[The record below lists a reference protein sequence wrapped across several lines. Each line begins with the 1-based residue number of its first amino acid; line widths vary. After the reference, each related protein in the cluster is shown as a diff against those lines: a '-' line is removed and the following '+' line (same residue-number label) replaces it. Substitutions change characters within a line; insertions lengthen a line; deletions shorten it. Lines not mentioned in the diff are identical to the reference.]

1 MQIQVLKSKIHGVSV
16 TQAELD
22 YIGSI
27 TIDETLMQAANI
39 IEGEKVQIVNINN
52 GERFET
58 YAIKG
63 EKNSGTICLNGPAAR
78 KVAVNDIIIIISYAT
93 LDFEEAKT
101 FKPAIIPDNMN
112 FANTAVGFNLKYQF

>member
-1 MQIQVLKSKIHGVSV
+1 MQIQVVKSKIHRVKV
-16 TQAELD
+16 TGADLN

-27 TIDETLMQAANI
+27 TIDEALMDASNL
-39 IEGEKVQIVNINN
+39 IEGEKVSIVNINN

-63 EKNSGTICLNGPAAR
+63 AKNSGEITLNGPAAR
-78 KVAVNDIIIIISYAT
+78 KVHAGDIIIIISYAT

-101 FKPAIIPDNMN
+101 FKPWLVFPNEDDN
-112 FANTAVGFNLKYQF
+112 TLK

>member
-1 MQIQVLKSKIHGVSV
+1 MKIQVIKSKIHRVKV
-16 TQAELD
+16 TGADLN

-27 TIDETLMQAANI
+27 TIDETLLEASNI
-39 IEGEKVQIVNINN
+39 IEGEKVSIVNINN

-63 EKNSGTICLNGPAAR
+63 QKDSGEITLNGPAAR
-78 KVAVNDIIIIISYAT
+78 KVQKDDIIIIISYAT

-101 FKPAIIPDNMN
+101 FKPWIVFPNENDNSL
-112 FANTAVGFNLKYQF
+112 T

>member
-1 MQIQVLKSKIHGVSV
+1 MQIQVLKSKIHRVKV
-16 TQAELD
+16 TGADLN

-27 TIDETLMQAANI
+27 TIDEVLMEASNI
-39 IEGEKVQIVNINN
+39 IEGEKVSVVNINN

-63 EKNSGTICLNGPAAR
+63 LPNSGEITLNGPSAR
-78 KVAVNDIIIIISYAT
+78 KVQKDDIIIIISYAT

-101 FKPAIIPDNMN
+101 FKPWIIFPNEKDNSL
-112 FANTAVGFNLKYQF
+112 T